1 MKCDAVRIVAGKW
14 TPRGDRCV
22 GSWVC
27 RGKEDLTSVTP
38 LQACTC
44 DARGIVAPSDVVYQ
58 VGVGGIAGHLTG
70 VNGALG
76 AKLSIEDGGVSLDR
90 AEVKGVSAM
99 GGVSGEDEVPP

>member
-1 MKCDAVRIVAGKW
+1 M
-14 TPRGDRCV
+14 

-76 AKLSIEDGGVSLDR
+76 AEPGIKDGGVSLNR
-90 AEVKGVSAM
+90 AEVKGM
-99 GGVSGEDEVPP
+99 GAIRGVGREDKVPP